1 MGFEQEAPDIGMTP
15 HIFFLNLDRASD
27 RLAFMQS
34 QAAAAGVEIERVQGT
49 LGTAVDTS
57 VRSQFLNEDGSIA
70 SHLSAGE
77 VGCYASHLKAYRE
90 VVDRDLPLALVL
102 EDDVELPAGLAGIL
116 RETVAHLPAQW
127 DVVKL
132 CNSAERAVYTLSV
145 LSNGSHLVRFYR
157 QPPLAGAYL
166 ISNTG
171 ARKMLAA
178 RPRVRPV
185 DIEFRQPWHIGL
197 DMYGVCPRL
206 IQQRH
211 DIESEIGKLGR
222 RGRSGPRDRAPAR
235 TFAYAV
241 GKIGLMQTLVCRV
254 VEWTALLGL
263 RTIGNVWVGE
273 PTRPR
278 RLAGRRA

>member
-132 CNSAERAVYTLSV
+132 CNSAERAVYTLSA

-171 ARKMLAA
+171 GARCL
-178 RPRVRPV
+178 
-185 DIEFRQPWHIGL
+185 RQT
-197 DMYGVCPRL
+197 
-206 IQQRH
+206 
-211 DIESEIGKLGR
+211 
-222 RGRSGPRDRAPAR
+222 AR
-235 TFAYAV
+235 TS
-241 GKIGLMQTLVCRV
+241 C
-254 VEWTALLGL
+254 
-263 RTIGNVWVGE
+263 
-273 PTRPR
+273 
-278 RLAGRRA
+278 